1 MRQVLV
7 TRTLKPEGMSE
18 EEFFQFCVANKDIR
32 VEKNSSGEILIMPP
46 TGSETG
52 IFDAGLTS
60 EISAW
65 NKKTKAGKVFGSS
78 AGFTLP
84 NKAVRSPDA
93 AWISSGRWDQ
103 VAEDDR
109 KKFAHICPD
118 FIAEIAPPSDSV
130 MDLQVKMEEWM
141 ENGCRLGW
149 LIHPERKKVYVY
161 TAGERE
167 PEVLPFG
174 KIIGGDILPGLEVDL
189 NELFEI

>member
-7 TRTLKPEGMSE
+7 TRILKPEGMSE
-18 EEFFQFCVANKDIR
+18 EEFFQFCIANKDLQ

-52 IFDAGLTS
+52 AYDLALGS
-60 EISAW
+60 EIHLW
-65 NKKTKAGKVFGSS
+65 NRKTNLGIAFDSS

-103 VAEDDR
+103 VAQEDR

-118 FIAEIAPPSDSV
+118 FVAEIASPSD
-130 MDLQVKMEEWM
+130 
-141 ENGCRLGW
+141 
-149 LIHPERKKVYVY
+149 
-161 TAGERE
+161 
-167 PEVLPFG
+167 
-174 KIIGGDILPGLEVDL
+174 
-189 NELFEI
+189 